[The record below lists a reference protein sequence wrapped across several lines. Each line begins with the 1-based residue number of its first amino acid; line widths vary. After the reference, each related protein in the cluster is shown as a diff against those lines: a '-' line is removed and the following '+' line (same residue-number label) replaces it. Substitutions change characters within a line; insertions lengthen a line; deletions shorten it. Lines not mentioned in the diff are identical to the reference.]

1 MDEALAFIQQ
11 DDVFSAMASLIG
23 HLAQVRANTT
33 SSEWRRFAK
42 SGAMDHPI
50 RNVAH
55 LCPMTRRS
63 FDKPRGYAG
72 DAVMLD
78 HIYGIEHPGPDYHPA
93 TVAGKV
99 YAHTVNAPASRAVR
113 YRREVLARLI
123 DETATRCGDGN
134 ANIFSIAAGHLR
146 EAELSLAVQTR
157 KLAEFDAM
165 DQDRE
170 SLQIIERDYTRYG
183 VRPQYGT
190 VRGLLRNKTPAGHY
204 DLVYA
209 AGLFDYLEERV
220 ARKLVEVMLGML
232 RPKGK
237 LLIANFARNI
247 PDVGYMET
255 FMDWWLIYRDS
266 EEVRKL
272 FPEPLQTSQQ
282 LRLFTDPGENIIFA
296 EFTG

>member
-11 DDVFSAMASLIG
+11 DDVFSAMASLFG
-23 HLAQVRANTT
+23 HLARVRANATP
-33 SSEWRRFAK
+33 SEWRRFAQT
-42 SGAMDHPI
+42 GAMDHPI
-50 RNVAH
+50 RSVAH

-113 YRREVLARLI
+113 HRREVLARLI
-123 DETATRCGDGN
+123 DETANRCGDSN
-134 ANIFSIAAGHLR
+134 ARIFSIAAGHLR

-190 VRGLLRNKTPAGHY
+190 VRDLLRNKTPAGHY